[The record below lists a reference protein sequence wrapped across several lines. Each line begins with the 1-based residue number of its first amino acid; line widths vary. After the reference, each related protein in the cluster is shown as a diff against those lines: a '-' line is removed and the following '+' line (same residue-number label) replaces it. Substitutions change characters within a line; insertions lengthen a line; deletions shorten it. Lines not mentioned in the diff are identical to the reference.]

1 MKKLIWEDAIMNNKT
16 NKALGT
22 ILVIF
27 GILFLFKNL
36 NIMKPFFDVFN
47 LGYIISK
54 FWPSLFLLI
63 PAFLFHY
70 GFFSG
75 RRKDPGLL
83 VPGGILLVLGATF
96 QINMLFGAWDVT
108 WPLNIFAVA
117 FGLFE
122 LYYFGNREKGLLI
135 PIFILGG
142 LSFIFFTTFSLNELF
157 GYSTRKVAIPLVL
170 IIIGF
175 LVIFGGRRNGR
186 NKEF

>member
-1 MKKLIWEDAIMNNKT
+1 MNNRT
-16 NKALGT
+16 NRILG
-22 ILVIF
+22 
-27 GILFLFKNL
+27 GILIVLGALFLLKNL
-36 NIMKPFFDVFN
+36 DVMEPFFDVFN
-47 LGYIISK
+47 LGFIISR

-83 VPGGILLVLGATF
+83 VPGGILLVLGIAF
-96 QINMLFGAWDVT
+96 QINMLFGMWDVT

-142 LSFIFFTTFSLNELF
+142 ISFIFFTTFSLNELL
-157 GYSTRKVAIPLVL
+157 GYSIRKIVIPLVL
-170 IIIGF
+170 IVIGF
-175 LVIFGGRRNGR
+175 LVIFGGRKNRN
-186 NKEF
+186 F